1 MGNEAG
7 VLGSSAVPVA
17 QAIVLHAW
25 VLAPLQLVPPQ
36 DGAGLVQVLV
46 WVPPPQLTLHPLHS
60 DQPPLTG
67 LHVPELATDATLATL
82 ATEVA
87 LAAEVALE
95 TLVALETEV
104 ALETLVALETEVALE
119 TLVALEVEVAK
130 ALVALEVLVALD
142 VDAVGQLQ
150 LESSVVGQL
159 EFLHIPPVHFKLPVT
174 CPSVPHDNL
183 QVGAGAA
190 ELVDVATATTL
201 KLTSQLP
208 PPK

>member
-104 ALETLVALETEVALE
+104 ALETLVALE
-119 TLVALEVEVAK
+119 VEVAK